1 MKIENIK
8 FKAKRLDNGK
18 WVCGYYYEENGN
30 TYIIEDRQKDSVL
43 NRKEAVLIEPS
54 TVCMYTGLKDCE
66 GNELWE
72 GDILEGEPN
81 CEIVFFKGT
90 FATRFINYNGEECVD
105 PLHYFIKEDGT
116 VECKVIGNIYE
127 QKRTMR
133 IKISQRKEKEESQCQ
148 STND

>member
-8 FKAKRLDNGK
+8 FKAKRFDNGK

-43 NRKEAVLIEPS
+43 NRNEAVLIEPS

-81 CEIVFFKGT
+81 CEIVFLKGT
-90 FATRFINYNGEECVD
+90 FATCFINYNGEECVD

-116 VECKVIGNIYE
+116 VECKVVGNKFDKV
-127 QKRTMR
+127 KRR
-133 IKISQRKEKEESQCQ
+133 R
-148 STND
+148 

>member
-1 MKIENIK
+1 MRTIK

-43 NRKEAVLIEPS
+43 NRNEAVLIEPS

>member
-43 NRKEAVLIEPS
+43 NRNEAVLIEPS

-66 GNELWE
+66 GNEIWE